1 MPMDD
6 LDVLSCGIEGLGGP
20 QGRTGFLDFLQRRK
34 IGVVLVRGSCLG
46 RRIYTGV
53 VMGFVRWRLTRLRV
67 LEPGV
72 S

>member
-34 IGVVLVRGSCLG
+34 IGVVLVWGG
-46 RRIYTGV
+46 GYTQV
-53 VMGFVRWRLTRLRV
+53 
-67 LEPGV
+67 
-72 S
+72 